1 MSVQKEEYDI
11 VEKAQLSVSAESL
24 TSDSES
30 ISHNPFDDFHKAERW
45 RKVYESSGYEGLSK
59 FDPEFT
65 WTKDEEKKLV
75 RKMDLKIFLWVFIM
89 FAFLDLIRKNI
100 ARAVS
105 DNFIV
110 DLKMNTNDY
119 NLGQTVYLVIFL
131 ASELPGNLLSKRF
144 GPERVIPVQIVLWS
158 VICITQAGL
167 KNRGQFI
174 ATRCLLGMV
183 QGGFIP
189 DNILY
194 LSYYYTGAELT
205 FRLSFF
211 WCAIPLFQILGS
223 LLASGIIEMRGI
235 HNLAGWQYLFII
247 EGFLSLS
254 VGVASF
260 YLMRRGP
267 TQTGESAFHKGKSL
281 FTEYEEK
288 IMVNRILRDDPS
300 KGDMSNRQPVTF
312 KEILYTLTEFDLWP
326 LFIQG
331 ITAFISLQ
339 TVGSYLSL
347 ILKSLNYSTFLSNIL
362 AIPGQAL
369 LLINLPLAALLSRK
383 LKEKSLCVGI
393 ANVWVL
399 PFIVSLVALPT
410 GTNPWIKYILLTG
423 ILGLPY
429 THSILAG
436 WVSEISN
443 SVRSRTVGTAL
454 YNMSAQV
461 GAIIASN
468 MYRNDDKPYY
478 TRGNKILLGFTC
490 FNICMAVATK
500 FYYISRNKYKDRKW
514 NSMTKEEQ
522 INYLDTTK
530 DKGMKRLDY
539 RFIH

>member
-1 MSVQKEEYDI
+1 MSWLKEEYNLT
-11 VEKAQLSVSAESL
+11 EKPEPFVSVQSS
-24 TSDSES
+24 TSDLES
-30 ISHNPFDDFHKAERW
+30 PSTNPFEDRDIAERW
-45 RKVYESSGYEGLSK
+45 RKIYQSSGYEGLPK
-59 FDPEFT
+59 YDPDFS
-65 WTKDEEKKLV
+65 WSKDEEKKLV
-75 RKMDLKIFLWVFIM
+75 RKIDLKIFLWVFIM
-89 FAFLDLIRKNI
+89 FCFLDLIRKNI

-105 DNFIV
+105 DDFIT
-110 DLKMNTNDY
+110 DLDMNTNDY
-119 NLGQTVYLVIFL
+119 NVGQTLYLVLFL
-131 ASELPGNLLSKRF
+131 VSELPGNLLSKRF

-158 VICITQAGL
+158 IISISQAGL
-167 KNRGQFI
+167 RNKAQFI
-174 ATRCLLGMV
+174 ATRCLLGIA

-194 LSYYYTGAELT
+194 LSYYYTGPELT

-223 LLASGIIEMRGI
+223 LLASGVVEMRGL

-247 EGFLSLS
+247 EGSLSLAI
-254 VGVASF
+254 GFASF
-260 YLMRRGP
+260 YFMRRGP
-267 TQTGESAFHKGKSL
+267 TQTGEAAFHKGTPY
-281 FTEYEEK
+281 FTEHEEM

-312 KEILYTLTEFDLWP
+312 KEILYTLAEFDLWP

-331 ITAFISLQ
+331 ITGYISFQ
-339 TVGSYLSL
+339 TVTPYLSL
-347 ILKSLNYSTFLSNIL
+347 ILKSMKYSTFLSNIL
-362 AIPGQAL
+362 AIPGQVL
-369 LLINLPLAALLSRK
+369 LLVNLPLAAMLSRK

-393 ANVWVL
+393 ANVWVF
-399 PFIVSLVALPT
+399 PFITSLVALPT
-410 GTNPWIKYILLTG
+410 NTNPWIKYVLLTG
-423 ILGLPY
+423 ILGLPF

-443 SVRSRTVGTAL
+443 SVRSRAVGTAL

-461 GAIIASN
+461 GTIIASN
-468 MYRNDDKPYY
+468 LYRNDDKPYY
-478 TRGNKILLGFTC
+478 VRGNKVLLGFTC
-490 FNICMAVATK
+490 FNICMAIATK

-522 INYLDTTK
+522 FNYLETTK

>member
-1 MSVQKEEYDI
+1 MSEQKEEY
-11 VEKAQLSVSAESL
+11 VVLKKTQLSVSTQSL
-24 TSDSES
+24 TSDPES
-30 ISHNPFDDFHKAERW
+30 QLQNPFEDFDEAKRW

-59 FDPEFT
+59 FDPEFS
-65 WTKDEEKKLV
+65 WSKDEERRVV
-75 RKMDLKIFLWVFIM
+75 RKIDLKIFLWVFIM
-89 FAFLDLIRKNI
+89 FCFLDLIRKNI

-105 DNFIV
+105 DNIIT

-119 NLGQTVYLVIFL
+119 NLGQTVYLVLFL
-131 ASELPGNLLSKRF
+131 VSELPGNLLSKRF
-144 GPERVIPVQIVLWS
+144 GPERVIPIQIVLWS
-158 VICITQAGL
+158 IICITQAGL
-167 KNRGQFI
+167 KNKAQFI
-174 ATRCLLGMV
+174 ATRCLLGIV

-211 WCAIPLFQILGS
+211 WYAIPLFQILGS
-223 LLASGIIEMRGI
+223 LFASGVLEMRGI
-235 HNLAGWQYLFII
+235 HDLAGWQYLFII
-247 EGFLSLS
+247 EGFISLA

-281 FTEYEEK
+281 FSEYEEK
-288 IMVNRILRDDPS
+288 IMINRILRDDPS

-331 ITAFISLQ
+331 ITGFISLQ
-339 TVGSYLSL
+339 TVTPYMSL
-347 ILKSLNYSTFLSNIL
+347 ILKSMNFSTFLSNIL

-369 LLINLPLAALLSRK
+369 LLINLPLVALLSRK

-410 GTNPWIKYILLTG
+410 DTNPWIKYVLLTG
-423 ILGLPY
+423 VLGLPY

-443 SVRSRTVGTAL
+443 SVRSRAIGTAL
-454 YNMSAQV
+454 YNISAQI
-461 GAIIASN
+461 GTIIASN
-468 MYRNDDKPYY
+468 LYRNDDKPYY
-478 TRGNKILLGFTC
+478 VKGNKALLGFAC

-500 FYYISRNKYKDRKW
+500 FYYISRNRYKERKW
-514 NSMTKEEQ
+514 NLMTKEERT
-522 INYLDTTK
+522 NYLDTTT
-530 DKGMKRLDY
+530 DLGMKRLDY